1 MVGQSALI
9 FALVCGLVAV
19 AYGFWSRSWIL
30 SQDAGNA
37 RMQEIAGAIQTGA
50 AAYLA
55 RQYKTIA
62 VVGVVLAVLIGVFL
76 DAQSAVGF
84 VLGAVLSGACG
95 FIGMNISV
103 RANVRTA
110 QAALQLQDSD
120 LVTLPKLQRMVR
132 QAHARV
138 RRGCLSGW
146 GQIDEPQSCT
156 VLSAQQRSARDGMAS
171 LQREI
176 SDGED
181 GARGHG

>member
-1 MVGQSALI
+1 MRGEPGAQATQRRSAPHHQVGARRLARHIRSGEVDARYR
-9 FALVCGLVAV
+9 VNVDAV
-19 AYGFWSRSWIL
+19 A
-30 SQDAGNA
+30 
-37 RMQEIAGAIQTGA
+37 
-50 AAYLA
+50 
-55 RQYKTIA
+55 
-62 VVGVVLAVLIGVFL
+62 
-76 DAQSAVGF
+76 
-84 VLGAVLSGACG
+84 
-95 FIGMNISV
+95 
-103 RANVRTA
+103 
-110 QAALQLQDSD
+110 
-120 LVTLPKLQRMVR
+120 LPELQRVVR